1 MPMPARTFGE
11 PIADQLGLVARGVV
25 HDNVDIEISRHIL
38 FNLVEELAELAR
50 AMARHA
56 FCDDLADL
64 DVERCEERRGPV
76 ALVVMRAPLDL
87 AGAHRQQ
94 GLRAVKRL
102 DLALLVHTEYQR
114 TIRRIE
120 VEPCDVTHLLDKH
133 RVGGE
138 LEGLDPVRLQTEGSP
153 DAMHARDRN
162 T

>member
-25 HDNVDIEISRHIL
+25 HDNVDVEISRHIL
-38 FNLVEELAELAR
+38 FDLVEELAELAR

-64 DVERCEERRGPV
+64 
-76 ALVVMRAPLDL
+76 
-87 AGAHRQQ
+87 
-94 GLRAVKRL
+94 
-102 DLALLVHTEYQR
+102 
-114 TIRRIE
+114 E

-138 LEGLDPVRLQTEGSP
+138 LEGLDPVRLQAEGSP

>member
-56 FCDDLADL
+56 YCDDLADL
-64 DVERCEERRGPV
+64 DVERCEKRRGAV
-76 ALVVMRAPLDL
+76 ALVVMRASLDL

-102 DLALLVHTEYQR
+102 DLALLVHTEHQR

-120 VEPCDVTHLLDKH
+120 VEPCAVTHLLDKH